1 MPVKPCDMVKSAHG
15 TYSVAADGSDI
26 SSDAFDTILETLK
39 RVRGFNLEI
48 YKNKC
53 IKRRIAIRIR
63 KTGCASAREY
73 GELLLND
80 AAEPDLLLKVLTIHV
95 SQFFRNPSTF
105 EKLKKEIFPDLF
117 SRCTQ
122 EGRDSLTI
130 WSVGCAG
137 GEEPYS
143 IALILREAF
152 ALPTAH
158 TRVSI
163 LATDVD
169 REVIEAAQSGVY
181 REERLLEVP
190 TETRARWFTQKGGT
204 YRLAQEI
211 RDNLTI
217 WSVGCAGGEEPYS
230 VALILKEAFALAMT
244 HTRVSIL
251 ATDVDREVIRSAQS
265 GVYREER
272 LLEVPVETRARWFT
286 QEGGTYRLA
295 QEMRDMVTFSQSDLF
310 HFDPAPDCDLILCR
324 NVLIY
329 LERNHQEKI
338 LRLFAE
344 SLRPG
349 GVLVLGKA
357 ETLVGECRRR
367 FQTICPVERIYRTC

>member
-1 MPVKPCDMVKSAHG
+1 MPVKPCGMVKSAHG
-15 TYSVAADGSDI
+15 TYSVAGDGSDI

-105 EKLKKEIFPDLF
+105 EKLKKEIFPYLF
-117 SRCTQ
+117 SRCAK
-122 EGRDSLTI
+122 EGRDN
-130 WSVGCAG
+130 
-137 GEEPYS
+137 
-143 IALILREAF
+143 
-152 ALPTAH
+152 
-158 TRVSI
+158 
-163 LATDVD
+163 LA
-169 REVIEAAQSGVY
+169 
-181 REERLLEVP
+181 
-190 TETRARWFTQKGGT
+190 
-204 YRLAQEI
+204 
-211 RDNLTI
+211 I

-230 VALILKEAFALAMT
+230 VALILKQAFALAMT

-251 ATDVDREVIRSAQS
+251 ATDVDSEVIKSAQS

-272 LLEVPVETRARWFT
+272 LLEVPAETRARWFT

-295 QEMRDMVTFSQSDLF
+295 QEIRDMVTFRQSDLF

-367 FQTICPVERIYRTC
+367 FQTICPVERIYQTC